1 MKELDPFLVNY
12 HIERLLELNQALLQK
27 HEDYVQ
33 EAEKENN
40 SLKIKISELENTNNA
55 FSGTVNSLTTMISDL
70 SKVVESLNGE
80 LIDTKLTNIK
90 QEMVTRTL
98 LNMNQYEAN
107 DMYVDTFTTADGIDW
122 GTSIRGEWFDDLR
135 AIGRTTASTVYVK
148 QETASSKLLLTGN
161 AGDDNAVCQS
171 FTLDKTQDID
181 KISLRIEKHQET
193 TWKPLLVK
201 ITDDLAGIN
210 IITEGSIDASVITE
224 DGWYDVELNNI
235 QLTKYTEYYITI
247 YTEDT
252 YGYRIGQHT
261 STDTY
266 FVGTSYIKFSNVWTD
281 NNYDIAFKVWCY
293 AAADEDN
300 ATIITTVHEYEGEL
314 QTMVFDAESV
324 TYSGS
329 INFFVSCNDGAD
341 WKILEPGLE
350 TSLLDLPSTNKVR
363 IKTYIDGNSRV
374 DAWGYVIKRGE
385 KA

>member
-12 HIERLLELNQALLQK
+12 HIEDLLEKNKLLRK
-27 HEDYVQ
+27 EHEDYKVVAG
-33 EAEKENN
+33 EENA
-40 SLKIKISELENTNNA
+40 LLRKRIVELEDTNNA
-55 FSGTVNSLTTMISDL
+55 FSGTVNSLTNMISNL

-98 LNMNQYEAN
+98 QNMNQYKAN
-107 DMYVDTFTTADGIDW
+107 DMFVDTFTTADAIDW
-122 GTSIRGEWFDDLR
+122 GVSTRGEWFDDLK
-135 AIGRTTASTVYVK
+135 AIGRTTASTIYVE
-148 QETASSKLLLTGN
+148 QSTASTKLLLTGN
-161 AGDDNAVCQS
+161 VGDDNAVCQS

-181 KISLRIEKHQET
+181 KISLRIEKHDT
-193 TWKPLLVK
+193 NTWKPLMVK
-201 ITDDLAGIN
+201 ITDDLAGTNLITSGFIN
-210 IITEGSIDASVITE
+210 AGDIVD
-224 DGWYDVELNNI
+224 DNWYDVELDNI
-235 QLTKYTEYYITI
+235 QLTKFTEYYITI

-261 STDTY
+261 TADSY

-300 ATIITTVHEYEGEL
+300 ATIITLAHKYSGEL
-314 QTMVFDAESV
+314 QAIVFDAESV
-324 TYSGS
+324 TYTGS

-341 WKILEPGLE
+341 WKILEPGME
-350 TSLLDLPSTNKVR
+350 TSLLDLPSTNKIR

-385 KA
+385 TA